1 MIDACQRA
9 KAEMSGKRTLSK
21 DPQLKDLNRNKE
33 TKKQD
38 IAASRIFQLTSV
50 LLVGA
55 DTLELSAIEI
65 LFYLFER

>member
-21 DPQLKDLNRNKE
+21 DPQLKGLNRNKD
-33 TKKQD
+33 T